1 MSCTAKGKIRLGSK
15 LRDILSTCPPLLC
28 ISEMENGLV
37 DQLGMSVSQKESG
50 SDRVSLIITA
60 AIGAANGKANLN
72 A

>member
-1 MSCTAKGKIRLGSK
+1 MSCTAKGKIRLDSK
-15 LRDILSTCPPLLC
+15 RRDILSACPPLLC

-37 DQLGMSVSQKESG
+37 DQLGMSVSQKESS

-60 AIGAANGKANLN
+60 AFGTANGKANLN